1 MKPFNQFDM
10 EQQIMNCWNIC
21 EDLQTLNEGVLD
33 RGMTTDQISNVL
45 MGMKDLYQLKFETL
59 WEQFEAMLRERH
71 QAKQAKETVKPQHYT
86 NYDRDEEDDYQL
98 NAHGEV
104 L

>member
-10 EQQIMNCWNIC
+10 EQQIMTCWNIC
-21 EDLQTLNEGVLD
+21 EDLDTLNEGVLD
-33 RGMTTDQISNVL
+33 RGMNSDQISNVL
-45 MGMKDLYQLKFETL
+45 MGLKQLYQLKFETL
-59 WEQFEAMLRERH
+59 FEQFEAMLKERH
-71 QAKQAKETVKPQHYT
+71 RAKTAATTPSYT
-86 NYDRDEEDDYQL
+86 NYDRDDEDDYEL

>member
-21 EDLQTLNEGVLD
+21 EDLDTLNEGVLE
-33 RGMTTDQISNVL
+33 RGMTADQISNVL
-45 MGMKDLYQLKFETL
+45 IGLKQLYQLKFETL
-59 WEQFEAMLRERH
+59 FEQFEAMLREKH
-71 QAKQAKETVKPQHYT
+71 QVKQAHSYT
-86 NYDRDEEDDYQL
+86 NYDRDDDNM
-98 NAHGEV
+98 NARGEV

>member
-21 EDLQTLNEGVLD
+21 EDLDTLNQGVLD
-33 RGMTTDQISNVL
+33 RGMTTDEISNVL
-45 MGMKDLYQLKFETL
+45 LGLKQLYQLKFETL
-59 WEQFEAMLRERH
+59 WEQFEAMLREKH
-71 QAKQAKETVKPQHYT
+71 QAKQASSYT
-86 NYDRDEEDDYQL
+86 NYDRDDDNM
-98 NAHGEV
+98 NARGEV

>member
-21 EDLQTLNEGVLD
+21 EDLETLNQGVLD
-33 RGMTTDQISNVL
+33 RGMTTDEIANVL
-45 MGMKDLYQLKFETL
+45 MGLKQLYQLKFEAL
-59 WEQFEAMLRERH
+59 FEHFEAMLREKH
-71 QAKQAKETVKPQHYT
+71 QAKQAAKAYT
-86 NYDRDEEDDYQL
+86 NYDRDDDNMNSQPFS
-98 NAHGEV
+98 ARGEV

>member
-10 EQQIMNCWNIC
+10 EQQIMNCWNVC
-21 EDLQTLNEGVLD
+21 EDLDTLMEGVLERDMTRD
-33 RGMTTDQISNVL
+33 RITNAL
-45 MGMKDLYQLKFETL
+45 MGMKELYQLKFETL
-59 WEQFEAMLRERH
+59 FETFEAMCHERSWES
-71 QAKQAKETVKPQHYT
+71 QSKKAPGYS
-86 NYDRDEEDDYQL
+86 NYDRDDDEEL

>member
-10 EQQIMNCWNIC
+10 EQQIMTCWNVC

-33 RGMTTDQISNVL
+33 RGMSTDSISNVL

-59 WEQFEAMLRERH
+59 FEQFESMCREFYKLKNPEQPR
-71 QAKQAKETVKPQHYT
+71 TSYMGYGDT
-86 NYDRDEEDDYQL
+86 DEDDNM
-98 NAHGEV
+98 NARGEI

>member
-21 EDLQTLNEGVLD
+21 EDLDTLNQGVLD
-33 RGMTTDQISNVL
+33 RGMTTDEIANVL
-45 MGMKDLYQLKFETL
+45 LGLKQLYQLKFETL
-59 WEQFEAMLRERH
+59 FEQFEAMLREKH
-71 QAKQAKETVKPQHYT
+71 QAKQVHSYT
-86 NYDRDEEDDYQL
+86 NYDRDDDNM
-98 NAHGEV
+98 NARGEV